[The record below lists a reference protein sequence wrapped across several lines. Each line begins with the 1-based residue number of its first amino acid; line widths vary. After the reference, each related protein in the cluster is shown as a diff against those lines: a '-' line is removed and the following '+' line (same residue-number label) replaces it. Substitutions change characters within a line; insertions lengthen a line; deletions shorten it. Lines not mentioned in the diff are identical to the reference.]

1 MTESRFS
8 FLQEEFPNLYEKCV
22 QAEQAVEWDV
32 AMLRI
37 RQTLEYIVRDLG
49 AQSQD
54 LFQSINE
61 LEGRNIINLKIS
73 QRFHDVRRMANQ
85 AVHGNT
91 APETKD
97 VRYCM
102 DNLLLLM
109 VWYGVEKGKTYTL
122 EQFSPADVASVRG
135 YLANA
140 GKLPK
145 EAAVYEVNT
154 SQSIDPLQLAGSFQ
168 FSEDDLTE
176 QNELERDVFETEK
189 EYEQRI
195 AAMEPVH
202 IGYGI
207 LDTRRKDGYT
217 DVNFL
222 VHHVDHNPDVQFS
235 PISAFYTTG
244 MTEEQ
249 VIDSELVAKLK
260 VYENKIC
267 CDYSQVYLQHDGDL
281 TPVHPIYWDTFFYEN
296 ETEFN
301 ERISTMPLLPF
312 GMAMA
317 VRREYDLTTEELP
330 FVINPFQYA
339 EKVLKNFLPENK
351 RMTIQC
357 HRGIA
362 KNVCNEKKP
371 CLLFLKLHT
380 LEAVA
385 QSLLWRKD
393 IGKIVEIDYPKDVDW
408 YQAAAKR
415 GNIQAQANLEK
426 IEKAEEFIKLTLE
439 ANKGDTEAQ
448 VKLEKIESMEEL
460 KLAANSGMTWAQNNL
475 GNCYYYGEGVEQ
487 DYQKAVEWYRK
498 AAEQGNAEAQ
508 NNLGECYYTG
518 KGVEKDYLKAVTWFQ
533 KGAEQ
538 ENTEAQENL
547 RKFYY
552 RGEQDNWNSVKNH
565 QKAIAQGGSPV
576 PRHVA
581 NRHQGNAPAEK
592 RKETVDEFEKLKLK
606 ANNGDAQ
613 AQNSLGDCYYNGR
626 GVCKDYRQA
635 LEWYR
640 KAAEQGNASAQNSL
654 GDCYYNGK
662 GVYKDYRK
670 AIEWYRKAADQ
681 GHAQAQ
687 HNLETCG
694 HAGEYHNTFG
704 RYSTK
709 GDQKESRQENKQ
721 SKVSPDVE
729 GLKLLANQGRVEAQ
743 YRLGYCYY
751 TGKGV
756 DKDFPE
762 AVKWFRIA
770 AEQGYAD
777 AQSSLGTRYY
787 TGEGVDQDYGKAVE
801 WYRKAAEQGHA
812 WAQNNLGR
820 CYYNGQGVEEDYQQ
834 AMNWYRKAAEQ
845 GHVQARHNLESCCRS
860 GSANVQYYRKNI
872 KEEQK
877 STNLEDVSLQ
887 NQLGDCYFEGS
898 GVEKNYRKA
907 VACYRKAAEMGYASA
922 QYNLGRCYSNGQGV
936 KQDYQQTM
944 NWYRK
949 AANQGHAVAQNS
961 LGNCYYNGMGVEKNY
976 RKAVEWYRK
985 AADRGLDKAQ
995 NNLGNCYLDGRGVE
1009 KDCRK
1014 AAEYY
1019 RKAAD
1024 QGYASAQYN
1033 LGGCYYYGVGV
1044 EKDYREAVKWYRKGA
1059 EQGNFRAQNQLGF
1072 CYYNGHGVYKD
1083 YPKAVEWYR
1092 KAADQGHAV
1101 AQNHLGQC
1109 YIVGEGVEKDYREAV
1124 DLFQEAADKGL
1135 AQAQTSLGICYYNG
1149 YGVET
1154 DYKKAVEWYRQ
1165 ASAQGFSWAQYNLG
1179 YCYYNGDGIEKD
1191 LEKAIEWFQK
1201 AACQDKDDEK
1211 LQNAVRDR
1219 LAEIQKLKMTQ
1230 DTPKTNKSGCFI
1242 TTAVCDSLHKGD
1254 DCYELTAFRRFRD
1267 DWLARQAD
1275 GPALIEEYYDVA
1287 PKIVETINT
1296 KDNRNE
1302 IYQEILNDYLKPC
1315 LTLIERQELE
1325 ACKSLYME
1333 MVKKL
1338 QHRYLS

>member
-22 QAEQAVEWDV
+22 QAEQAIEWDV

-122 EQFSPADVASVRG
+122 DQFSPADVASVRG
-135 YLANA
+135 YLSNA

-168 FSEDDLTE
+168 FSEDDPTE

-330 FVINPFQYA
+330 LVINPFQYA

-362 KNVCNEKKP
+362 KKVCNEKKP

-393 IGKIVEIDYPKDVDW
+393 IGKIVETEYPIPSEQ
-408 YQAAAKR
+408 YQNTIKSGNSQAHVKEAATTK
-415 GNIQAQANLEK
+415 K
-426 IEKAEEFIKLTLE
+426 IEKLKPEAREESKQSKVNSEIEALE
-439 ANKGDTEAQ
+439 
-448 VKLEKIESMEEL
+448 
-460 KLAANSGMTWAQNNL
+460 LAANQGNAEAQNSLGNCYYSGKGGKQDYRKAAEWYRKAADKGYTLAQDSLGTCYYSGIGVEQDYRKAVEWYRKAADKGYASAQDNLGYCYYNGVGIEQDYRKAVEWYRKAADKGYASAQNNL
-475 GNCYYYGEGVEQ
+475 GYCYYRGKGVEQ
-487 DYQKAVEWYRK
+487 DYQNAVEWYRK
-498 AAEQGNAEAQ
+498 AAEQGDMRAQ
-508 NNLGECYYTG
+508 DNLGNSYFLGQGIDQNYQKAVEWYCKAIEQGYERSECHLGLCYDNGY
-518 KGVEKDYLKAVTWFQ
+518 GVERDCRKAVEW
-533 KGAEQ
+533 
-538 ENTEAQENL
+538 
-547 RKFYY
+547 YY
-552 RGEQDNWNSVKNH
+552 
-565 QKAIAQGGSPV
+565 KA
-576 PRHVA
+576 A
-581 NRHQGNAPAEK
+581 NKGNA
-592 RKETVDEFEKLKLK
+592 L
-606 ANNGDAQ
+606 AQ
-613 AQNSLGDCYYNGR
+613 CLLGDCYYNGN
-626 GVCKDYRQA
+626 GVEKDYRKA
-635 LEWYR
+635 AGWYR
-640 KAAEQGNASAQNSL
+640 KSAEQGNASAQNGL

-662 GVYKDYRK
+662 GVYKDY
-670 AIEWYRKAADQ
+670 Q
-681 GHAQAQ
+681 
-687 HNLETCG
+687 
-694 HAGEYHNTFG
+694 
-704 RYSTK
+704 
-709 GDQKESRQENKQ
+709 
-721 SKVSPDVE
+721 
-729 GLKLLANQGRVEAQ
+729 
-743 YRLGYCYY
+743 
-751 TGKGV
+751 
-756 DKDFPE
+756 
-762 AVKWFRIA
+762 
-770 AEQGYAD
+770 
-777 AQSSLGTRYY
+777 
-787 TGEGVDQDYGKAVE
+787 
-801 WYRKAAEQGHA
+801 
-812 WAQNNLGR
+812 
-820 CYYNGQGVEEDYQQ
+820 
-834 AMNWYRKAAEQ
+834 
-845 GHVQARHNLESCCRS
+845 
-860 GSANVQYYRKNI
+860 
-872 KEEQK
+872 
-877 STNLEDVSLQ
+877 
-887 NQLGDCYFEGS
+887 
-898 GVEKNYRKA
+898 
-907 VACYRKAAEMGYASA
+907 
-922 QYNLGRCYSNGQGV
+922 
-936 KQDYQQTM
+936 
-944 NWYRK
+944 
-949 AANQGHAVAQNS
+949 
-961 LGNCYYNGMGVEKNY
+961 
-976 RKAVEWYRK
+976 
-985 AADRGLDKAQ
+985 
-995 NNLGNCYLDGRGVE
+995 
-1009 KDCRK
+1009 
-1014 AAEYY
+1014 
-1019 RKAAD
+1019 
-1024 QGYASAQYN
+1024 
-1033 LGGCYYYGVGV
+1033 
-1044 EKDYREAVKWYRKGA
+1044 
-1059 EQGNFRAQNQLGF
+1059 
-1072 CYYNGHGVYKD
+1072 
-1083 YPKAVEWYR
+1083 KAVEWYR
-1092 KAADQGHAV
+1092 KAADQGHVQARHNLETCGHAGKYHNPFGRHSIKRYQQEARQYSQQLKIGPEIDALKLEAIQGNAE
-1101 AQNHLGQC
+1101 AQNRLGDC
-1109 YIVGEGVEKDYREAV
+1109 YFTGEGAEKDYRK
-1124 DLFQEAADKGL
+1124 AAEWYQKSAERGYAL
-1135 AQAQTSLGICYYNG
+1135 AQYNLGSCYYNG
-1149 YGVET
+1149 LGLKT
-1154 DYKKAVEWYRQ
+1154 DYEKAVEWYRKAAEQGNKWAQ
-1165 ASAQGFSWAQYNLG
+1165 AYLGGCYYTGKGVELDYQKGLDWYRKAAEQGYSWAQYNLG
-1179 YCYYNGDGIEKD
+1179 LFYHIGKGVEPDVQ
-1191 LEKAIEWFQK
+1191 KAIEWYRK
-1201 AACQDKDDEK
+1201 AAFQGKDDEM
-1211 LQNAVRDR
+1211 LQAGIRDR
-1219 LAEIQKLKMTQ
+1219 LAHIQKLEMMQ
-1230 DTPKTNKSGCFI
+1230 DNQKTKKSGCFI

-1287 PKIVETINT
+1287 PKIVEMINI
-1296 KDNRNE
+1296 KSNRNE
-1302 IYQEILNDYLKPC
+1302 IYQEILNEYLEPC
-1315 LTLIERQELE
+1315 LTLIEGKRYK
-1325 ACKSLYME
+1325 ACKSLYIE